1 MPRYFLFM
9 LGPVLLSILAGCS
22 GMDTMHLVQDRPED
36 LELLLEHNEFARAR
50 QLTGRYPTI
59 DTPLVQQRIVQQE
72 SDYVNTTYAEAR
84 MLELD
89 QDLLGAV
96 QLLSGALQRVP
107 HNTLLRE
114 LRNSLEKERVRQLRD
129 NERRQLVARAEYMV
143 DQQQL
148 FEQQTNLQYP
158 SMIQRWENSRNE
170 KAAVD
175 LSGQLIEHGEYA
187 LQQGDLENAQTCLD
201 LSLALHVT
209 PEAQTLLS
217 KVGVAR
223 QSQNK
228 LAQQQESVRQV
239 RKKQRVQQKQQQK
252 TDVLL
257 AETQQ
262 ALNNNELQ
270 VARSAFVKIPP
281 SASERVEVQA
291 LQHDLDQAVAAQV
304 ATLMAEGDAQYR
316 ADKVNEAI
324 RIWSKAYNLDPEN
337 TDLKERLDR
346 AYKVLGRLEELK
358 SRQRR

>member
-1 MPRYFLFM
+1 MPRYSLIL
-9 LGPVLLSILAGCS
+9 LGAVLLSLLAGCS
-22 GMDTMHLVQDRPED
+22 GLNTMHLVQDRPED
-36 LELLLEHNEFARAR
+36 LELLLEENEFARAR

-59 DTPLVQQRIVQQE
+59 DTPEAQQRIARLE

-114 LRNSLEKERVRQLRD
+114 LRNSLEQERVRQLRI
-129 NERRQLVARAEYMV
+129 NERKQLVTRAEYMV

-148 FEQQTNLQYP
+148 FEQQINLQHP
-158 SMIQRWENSRNE
+158 SMIQRWENTRNE

-175 LSGQLIEHGEYA
+175 LSRQLIEHGEYA

-201 LSLALHVT
+201 LSRALHAT
-209 PEAQTLLS
+209 PEAESLLAE
-217 KVGVAR
+217 VAAAR

-228 LAQQQESVRQV
+228 LARQQESVRQV

-252 TDVLL
+252 TEVLL

-270 VARSAFVKIPP
+270 VARSAFIKIPP
-281 SASERVEVQA
+281 SASENSEVQA
-291 LQHDLDQAVAAQV
+291 LQHDLDQAVAAEV
-304 ATLMAEGDAQYR
+304 ARLMAEGDTEYR

-324 RIWSKAYNLDPEN
+324 RIWTGAYNLDPEN
-337 TDLKERLDR
+337 TPLKERLDR

-358 SRQRR
+358 SRQPR